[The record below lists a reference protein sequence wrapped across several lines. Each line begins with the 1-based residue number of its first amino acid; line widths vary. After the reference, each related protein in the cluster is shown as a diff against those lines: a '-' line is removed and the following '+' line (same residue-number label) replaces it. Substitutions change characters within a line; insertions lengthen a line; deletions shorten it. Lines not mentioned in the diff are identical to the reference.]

1 MTTPKDYLPRA
12 MKGQYF
18 KQLNYNR
25 IIKHVTKEN
34 NVKFIFNIIN

>member
-34 NVKFIFNIIN
+34 NMLNLYLI